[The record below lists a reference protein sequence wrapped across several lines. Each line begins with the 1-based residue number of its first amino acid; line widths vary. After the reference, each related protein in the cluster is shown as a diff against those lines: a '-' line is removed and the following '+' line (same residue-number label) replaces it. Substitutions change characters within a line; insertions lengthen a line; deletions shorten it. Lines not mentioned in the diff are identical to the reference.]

1 MLVLLLLLLSVNLF
15 NIRIHS
21 SLFDDHDVY
30 SHVHAWNSLH
40 SISMSSWKKY
50 YDDIMNE
57 ILILFMTFWKKSVQ
71 GWKLFFTFKLVF
83 FFFFY
88 LTFKNLLKRWMK
100 SLWVPSLICG
110 NDDGYEWLNIINM
123 LLRFSLRVFS
133 SEKCIYIF
141 INFYRMYIS
150 LQLFQYF
157 FHRSKLSLFSM
168 QRLMDFGSKNI
179 FYYNSLS

>member
-1 MLVLLLLLLSVNLF
+1 MSHISLMLVLLLLLLSVNLF

-71 GWKLFFTFKLVF
+71 GWKLFFTYDLVF

-88 LTFKNLLKRWMK
+88 LIFKNLLKRWMK

-133 SEKCIYIF
+133 SEKCIYIYKLLPYVHFTATLSIFFSSFKALF
-141 INFYRMYIS
+141 I
-150 LQLFQYF
+150 
-157 FHRSKLSLFSM
+157 FHAEINGFW
-168 QRLMDFGSKNI
+168 I
-179 FYYNSLS
+179 